1 MNEFLEFL
9 KSMLKEDADNAT
21 IQKKLAEC
29 IEKENKDKT
38 SGLIKKRDELKAE
51 KLKLKEELEAIQE
64 KLAYF
69 EQNNITPE
77 SYSDIVAELESA
89 RSSGDNKEEL
99 EEKFRAKYESGKK
112 AKETE
117 LAPKITKLENEIS
130 KIQKDKDKAE
140 KLLKDY
146 RAESEI
152 RKAVQSTGVETTP
165 TWMRG
170 LFSAAKVEFDDYGK
184 MSIELP
190 IEGQDGTIP
199 IEDWRKAFGET
210 KEAKRMMPARAD
222 IGGGA
227 PGGAPG
233 GADGPQS
240 AKDFYSGLFKG

>member
-9 KSMLKEDADNAT
+9 KNYLKEDADVSA
-21 IQKKLAEC
+21 IQNKLSEC
-29 IEKENKDKT
+29 VEKENKDKT

-51 KLKLKEELEAIQE
+51 KLKLKEELEELKE
-64 KLAYF
+64 KLSYF
-69 EQNNITPE
+69 EQNEITPE

-99 EEKFRAKYESGKK
+99 EEKFRKKYESGKK

-117 LAPKITKLENEIS
+117 LAPKITQLQKEIENIT
-130 KIQKDKDKAE
+130 KDKNKAE
-140 KLLKDY
+140 QLLKDY

-152 RKAVQSTGVETTP
+152 RKAVQSTGIEATP

-199 IEDWRKAFGET
+199 IEDWRKAFKET
-210 KEAKRMMPARAD
+210 KEAKRMMPARVD

-227 PGGAPG
+227 PGGANG
-233 GADGPQS
+233 GNDGPQT
-240 AKDFYSGLFKG
+240 AKDFYSNLFK